1 MSTSI
6 AKTINNTILKLLRP
20 LVHILLRNGISY
32 HVFADLVRWVYV
44 DVAFKAFGIPGRKQT
59 TSRVSVITGLSR
71 KEVQRLRELD
81 IPVDEE
87 TPERYNRATRVIS
100 GWIRDPLFLDRK
112 RNPLN
117 LPLDGTV
124 SFSSLVKK
132 YSGDMPVRAVLDEL
146 LNVGAITQKADGS
159 IKLTTRAYLPGADKK
174 AKIDIL
180 GADVAD
186 LITTINHNLDPKNT
200 FPLFQRKVSYD
211 NIPQEYLEQFKNLS
225 FEESQAMLEKLN
237 QWLADRDRD
246 VNPGVRGSGR
256 KRVGLGIY
264 YFEEDV
270 ENDTPTATI
279 RGDKK

>member
-1 MSTSI
+1 MGESI
-6 AKTINNTILKLLRP
+6 AKILNNAILRLLRP

-100 GWIRDPLFLDRK
+100 GWIRDPLFLDKK
-112 RNPLN
+112 RNPLS

-146 LNVGAITQKADGS
+146 LNIGAITRKKDGA
-159 IKLTTRAYLPGADKK
+159 INLTTRAYLPGADKK

-186 LITTINHNLDPKNT
+186 LIETINHNLDPKNT

-211 NIPQEYLEQFKNLS
+211 NIPQEYLEQFKSLS
-225 FEESQAMLEKLN
+225 FEESQALLEKLN

-246 VNPGVRGSGR
+246 VSPGIRGSGR

-264 YFEEDV
+264 YFEEDI
-270 ENDTPTATI
+270 ENIPTNTI
-279 RGDKK
+279 RGDNE